1 MSELQQAT
9 FAGGCFWCLQ
19 GPFDAEPGVSNVH
32 VGYAGGDP
40 AQGSYYVVASGR
52 TKHREGITMDYD
64 PAVVSYGK
72 LLEIFWK
79 NIDPTDAGGQFADR
93 GYQYTTCIY
102 YHTPAQQAEAEQSK
116 QAINASGKFTD
127 PVATV
132 IEPFT
137 TFVPAEDEHQ
147 AYYKKNPL
155 QYKAYKRGSGRA
167 DYIERTWKD

>member
-1 MSELQQAT
+1 MGQVNQAT

-19 GPFDAEPGVSNVH
+19 GPYDAEPGVSNVQ

-40 AQGSYYVVASGR
+40 ADGSYHVVASGR
-52 TKHREGITMDYD
+52 TQHREGITMEYD
-64 PAVVSYGK
+64 PQVVSYER

-79 NIDPTDAGGQFADR
+79 NIDPTDAGGQFGDR
-93 GYQYTTCIY
+93 GHQYTTAVY
-102 YHTPAQQAEAEQSK
+102 YHTSAQQATAEQSK
-116 QAINASGKFTD
+116 IALNQSGKFKD
-127 PVATV
+127 SVATV

-155 QYKAYKRGSGRA
+155 QYKLYKRGSGRA
-167 DYIERTWKD
+167 DYIERTWVE

>member
-1 MSELQQAT
+1 MELQHAT

-40 AQGSYYVVASGR
+40 ADGTYHRVASGR

-64 PAVVSYGK
+64 PTQVSYER
-72 LLEIFWK
+72 LLELFWK

-93 GYQYTTCIY
+93 GYQYTTAIY
-102 YHTPAQQAEAEQSK
+102 YHTPEQKIIAEQSK
-116 QAINASGKFTD
+116 TTLNSAGKFKKAIA
-127 PVATV
+127 VA
-132 IEPFT
+132 IEPYT

-155 QYKAYKRGSGRA
+155 QYKMYKRGSGRA
-167 DYIERTWKD
+167 DYIEQTWNN